1 MCDIGTALS
10 MGAGIVE
17 KQAEINENNRLSER
31 NRASA
36 IASNNNE
43 SDAAQQ
49 QFSDENIQAVQEAY
63 ELHLANRYD
72 ASKVMNQAA
81 DSGVYGT
88 SVNEGLFAVVNKG
101 AREDNRFYQ
110 ELQSRQTQ
118 FAINMAGLEAKVT
131 SQINS
136 APKDN
141 SSPLMG
147 AVAPASKAASDGKFD
162 QFFTTV

>member
-1 MCDIGTALS
+1 

-17 KQAEINENNRLSER
+17 KQAEKNEQNALSAR

-36 IASNNNE
+36 IKSNNNE

-72 ASKVMNQAA
+72 ASKSINQAA

-136 APKDN
+136 QPEDN

-147 AVAPASKAASDGKFD
+147 AVAPAGQAAGDGKFD
-162 QFFTTV
+162 EFFTTV

>member
-1 MCDIGTALS
+1 MCDIGTVLA

-17 KQAEINENNRLSER
+17 KQAEKNEQNALSAR

-36 IASNNNE
+36 IKSNNNE

-72 ASKVMNQAA
+72 ASKSINQAA

-136 APKDN
+136 QPKDN

-147 AVAPASKAASDGKFD
+147 AVAPAGKAASDGKFD